1 MLNEITSIDQF
12 QKIKSSQDFFLLGFY
27 TDKSETAKKA
37 MQRLEQA
44 RELFDDTPVYTVN
57 ASSVK
62 EIHPL
67 LGVNSVPTVLSV
79 RNGDVTKNIQGLQ
92 SKEHYELLF
101 NDAPIKKDDR
111 GEPRQPSVTVCST
124 PSCSWCT

>member
-12 QKIKSSQDFFLLGFY
+12 QKTKSSQDFFLLGFNA
-27 TDKSETAKKA
+27 DKSDSAKEA

-44 RELFDDTPVYTVN
+44 RELFDETPVYTVN

-67 LGVNSVPTVLSV
+67 FGVNSVPTVLSIHK
-79 RNGDVTKNIQGLQ
+79 GEVTKNIQGL
-92 SKEHYELLF
+92 
-101 NDAPIKKDDR
+101 
-111 GEPRQPSVTVCST
+111 
-124 PSCSWCT
+124 